1 MELNEYFYW
10 YSASVCIIP
19 ALCIHKIPVPSQA
32 AGFCVT
38 GSSDDCSSHFSL
50 CLAASGPGQRKWKLN
65 FLPLAGFLPWWHLII
80 PFVLCAMH
88 PAPWPL
94 VLKKT
99 TLDLRIFSLLF
110 VFGKPGSIRNSPQ
123 QCSDGVAVG
132 WETWTAM
139 VKWLKC
145 MFENW

>member
-1 MELNEYFYW
+1 MLLWVSEIVFIIVIIVTVTRMKLFTHGAKWIFLLIFSFWLHYP
-10 YSASVCIIP
+10 SALHPQNSCP
-19 ALCIHKIPVPSQA
+19 LPGCRFLCHWEQWWLFFP
-32 AGFCVT
+32 F
-38 GSSDDCSSHFSL
+38 FSL
-50 CLAASGPGQRKWKLN
+50 FGCIRARTKKVEIE
-65 FLPLAGFLPWWHLII
+65 LPPFSRLFALMGHLII

-123 QCSDGVAVG
+123 
-132 WETWTAM
+132 
-139 VKWLKC
+139 
-145 MFENW
+145 

>member
-1 MELNEYFYW
+1 MLLWVSEIVFIIVIIVTVTRMKLFTHGAKWIFLLIFSFCLHYP
-10 YSASVCIIP
+10 SALHPQNSCP
-19 ALCIHKIPVPSQA
+19 LPGCRFLCHWEQWWLFFP
-32 AGFCVT
+32 F
-38 GSSDDCSSHFSL
+38 FS
-50 CLAASGPGQRKWKLN
+50 LAASGPEQRKWKLN

-123 QCSDGVAVG
+123 
-132 WETWTAM
+132 
-139 VKWLKC
+139 
-145 MFENW
+145 

>member
-1 MELNEYFYW
+1 MNIFIDIQLLTALSQR
-10 YSASVCIIP
+10 SASTKFLSPPRLQVFVSLGAVMTVLPIFLSGCIRARTKKVEIELP
-19 ALCIHKIPVPSQA
+19 PFSRLFALM
-32 AGFCVT
+32 G
-38 GSSDDCSSHFSL
+38 
-50 CLAASGPGQRKWKLN
+50 
-65 FLPLAGFLPWWHLII
+65 HLII